1 MRISDNCIAIIKQFE
16 GMETKAYPDPGTGGA
31 PWTIG
36 YGHTG
41 NDVRPGTVWNQA
53 QAEAVLKTD
62 LVRFE
67 SLVSNALTTVVN
79 QNQFDALVSFCF
91 NVGPGKKGVKD
102 GLLVLKNGNPSS
114 LLRLTNAR
122 EFEAAARQ
130 FKYWDNAAGRK
141 MRGLTRRRA
150 AEALLYSGQDVATAI
165 KRGLAA
171 A

>member
-1 MRISDNCIAIIKQFE
+1 MKISDNCIAMIKQFE
-16 GMETKAYPDPGTGGA
+16 GLETKAYPDPATGGA

-53 QAEAVLKTD
+53 QAEAVLRTD
-62 LVRFE
+62 LARFE
-67 SLVSNALTTVVN
+67 FLVSNALTTTVN

-122 EFEAAARQ
+122 EFDAAARQ

-141 MRGLTRRRA
+141 LRGLTRRRA
-150 AEALLYSGQDVATAI
+150 AEAFLYSGINVATAI

>member
-16 GMETKAYPDPGTGGA
+16 GMETKAYPDPGTGGV

-53 QAEAVLKTD
+53 QVEAVLKTD

-122 EFEAAARQ
+122 EFDAAARQ

-150 AEALLYSGQDVATAI
+150 AEAFLYSGQDVATAI
-165 KRGLAA
+165 KLGLAA

>member
-1 MRISDNCIAIIKQFE
+1 MKISDNCIAIIKQFE
-16 GMETKAYPDPGTGGA
+16 GMETQAYPDPATGGA

-41 NDVRPGTVWNQA
+41 NDVRPGTVWNQV
-53 QAEAVLKTD
+53 QAESVLRTD
-62 LVRFE
+62 LARFE
-67 SLVSNALTTVVN
+67 FLVNNGLTTTVN

-122 EFEAAARQ
+122 DFDAAARQ

-150 AEALLYSGQDVATAI
+150 AEAFLYSGADVSTAI

>member
-1 MRISDNCIAIIKQFE
+1 MKTSDNGIALVKAFE
-16 GMETKAYPDPGTGGA
+16 GLETKAYPDPATGGA

-53 QAEAVLKTD
+53 QAESVLRTD
-62 LVRFE
+62 LAYFE
-67 SLVSNALTTVVN
+67 SLVSNALTTTVN

-122 EFEAAARQ
+122 DFDGAARQ
-130 FKYWDNAAGRK
+130 FKYWCNAAGK
-141 MRGLTRRRA
+141 PMKGLIRRRA
-150 AEALLYSGQDVATAI
+150 AEAALYSGATASDAI
-165 KRGLAA
+165 AIGKAA

>member
-67 SLVSNALTTVVN
+67 TLVSNALTTVVN

-122 EFEAAARQ
+122 EFDAAARQ
-130 FKYWDNAAGRK
+130 FKYWDNASGRK

-150 AEALLYSGQDVATAI
+150 AEAFLFSGLDVVTAI

>member
-1 MRISDNCIAIIKQFE
+1 MKISDNCIAIIKQFE
-16 GMETKAYPDPGTGGA
+16 GLETKAYPDPGSGGA

-53 QAEAVLKTD
+53 QAESVLKTD
-62 LVRFE
+62 IAYFEKLVT
-67 SLVSNALTTVVN
+67 NALITTLN
-79 QNQFDALVSFCF
+79 QSQFDALVSFCF

-122 EFEAAARQ
+122 DFDGAVKQ
-130 FKYWDNAAGRK
+130 FKYWCNADGK
-141 MRGLTRRRA
+141 PLKGLIRRRA
-150 AEALLYSGQDVATAI
+150 AEAALYSGDDVATAI